1 MTSQRV
7 HPTPDPRGEGG
18 SATPFS
24 PFPSLQK
31 KLQDQ
36 RQCIVAEF
44 EQGHQFLRER
54 EQHLLGQLAKLEQ
67 ELTEGR
73 EKFKTRGV
81 GELARLAQV
90 ISELE
95 GKVQQ
100 PAAELMQVRDLP
112 GAGSRET
119 RTVGMALP
127 LPQGTLESLFFPGP
141 PCSHLKHGDDAPY
154 PHHSLQRL
162 HERKMRQLARCPFKK

>member
-1 MTSQRV
+1 MCTPRQIPEGPSPPGWRC
-7 HPTPDPRGEGG
+7 HPLL
-18 SATPFS
+18 
-24 PFPSLQK
+24 PFPTLQK

-119 RTVGMALP
+119 RTAGMALP
-127 LPQGTLESLFFPGP
+127 LPQGTLESLLPGASMFSSEAWRRCSLSP
-141 PCSHLKHGDDAPY
+141 PLTA
-154 PHHSLQRL
+154 
-162 HERKMRQLARCPFKK
+162 AIA